1 MKRSLVWLIVL
12 FVALA
17 VIPGAV
23 QMRAARPLYRAGIVS
38 FTAERQIVSSGEAVT
53 LIWETRGAASVTLQW
68 RREADRRG
76 AMHKTTGLPA
86 SGRTTVQPE
95 ATTIYRLECETLAGG
110 TCGTARTTVRV
121 KPWLS
126 KEASVPAKPGTE

>member
-1 MKRSLVWLIVL
+1 MKRSLLWLL
-12 FVALA
+12 FLLVALA

-38 FTAERQIVSSGEAVT
+38 FTAERHIVSFGEAVT

-76 AMHKTTGLPA
+76 PMQKTMGLPA
-86 SGRTTVQPE
+86 SGRTTVHPE

-110 TCGTARTTVRV
+110 TCGTARITVRV
-121 KPWLS
+121 KPRLS
-126 KEASVPAKPGTE
+126 KEASLPAKPGIE